1 MLAQKFTAFCLVTL
15 LSSAQAGFWSE
26 NAAEGEVDNA
36 QPPKQPDDVAVE
48 YGVDVSFPMHYST
61 VSTNYAW
68 LPHNIDHSMQSP
80 REYEDMVIQP
90 LGDRQIFY
98 KNFLESCKTHFGN
111 RGNRCIQNE
120 HDRIS
125 MSLRQPQSMQ
135 NYTELGF
142 KSK

>member
-1 MLAQKFTAFCLVTL
+1 MLTQKFIAFCLVTL
-15 LSSAQAGFWSE
+15 LSSARAGFWTE
-26 NAAEGEVDNA
+26 NAEGEVDNA
-36 QPPKQPDDVAVE
+36 QPKQPDEAVE
-48 YGVDVSFPMHYST
+48 YGVDVSFPMHYAA

-68 LPHNIDHSMQSP
+68 LPHNIDHSLQSP
-80 REYEDMVIQP
+80 REYEDMPIQP

-98 KNFLESCKTHFGN
+98 KKFLDSCKTHFGS
-111 RGNRCIQNE
+111 RGSRCTQNE
-120 HDRIS
+120 MDRIS